1 MTSHNQHAST
11 EARQPSSLGFSMP
24 ASLKVLHQTVEEFET
39 FKREQGERLK
49 ACKEMITRLHKRVET
64 ADLDNRRLK
73 AQVASLEGDNSRLLR
88 ENEVFLRT
96 QQNMDAAIHMACGT
110 FHDTVQFVA
119 DATRMTMPTMPSS
132 LGMEDTVLR
141 QPQPELTLV
150 RKQPVASYQAPAAE
164 TDEPTRDIAPLEI
177 VKPLPEAVQVEPAAG
192 VGMDFATLD
201 NFEAMANE
209 MDAMLALEFRDGFD
223 VTAPEASAAPEAAEA
238 AEETKAA

>member
-1 MTSHNQHAST
+1 MTSQNQTAST
-11 EARQPSSLGFSMP
+11 ESRQPSSSLGFSMP

-73 AQVASLEGDNSRLLR
+73 AQVVSLEGDNSRLLR

-132 LGMEDTVLR
+132 LGIEETVLR
-141 QPQPELTLV
+141 QPQPDLTLV
-150 RKQPVASYQAPAAE
+150 RKQPVTSYQAPAAE
-164 TDEPTRDIAPLEI
+164 AAEPIRDIAPLEI
-177 VKPLPEAVQVEPAAG
+177 VKPLPEATQAETAA
-192 VGMDFATLD
+192 VVMDFASLD
-201 NFEAMANE
+201 SVEAMANE
-209 MDAMLALEFRDGFD
+209 IDAMLALEFRDFD
-223 VTAPEASAAPEAAEA
+223 IPGSEVVSSEVADAGD
-238 AEETKAA
+238 ETKAA

>member
-1 MTSHNQHAST
+1 MTSQNQHASP
-11 EARQPSSLGFSMP
+11 EARQPASLGFSMP

-119 DATRMTMPTMPSS
+119 DATRMTMPSMPTS
-132 LGMEDTVLR
+132 LGIDDPILR

-164 TDEPTRDIAPLEI
+164 TEEPARDIAPLEI
-177 VKPLPEAVQVEPAAG
+177 VKPLPEAVQAEPAAG

-201 NFEAMANE
+201 SVEAMANE
-209 MDAMLALEFRDGFD
+209 IDAMLALEFRGGFD
-223 VTAPEASAAPEAAEA
+223 VTTQEAAASPKGEA